1 MNRVGLLRGMIL
13 VASLASCTAEVP
25 QRGSGSNR
33 SDGVVEAITR
43 REPPASSAAP
53 GGAGVAG
60 VAGVLA
66 GGSLSTP
73 PGAQVESRAG
83 AKDGG
88 VVAGVVAS
96 AIASPPTSS
105 PADRPMYRV
114 TVRLDSGR
122 LKTVEQSDV
131 SALSVGQH
139 VRLQDDRV
147 VPL

>member
-53 GGAGVAG
+53 GGAG